1 MADKRK
7 GRKYARREFLRRTGD
22 LSRSIG
28 ILAVMGT
35 GGPSTFARGGERQS
49 NQTPVLQAGK
59 PANGKARLA
68 ATEPLVSPSR
78 IQFPRIFTGR
88 NLKMIAFPLGG
99 IGTGT
104 ISLGGRGQLRD
115 WEIFNR
121 PDKGNLS
128 TDGPNYCFPAL
139 WVQVGEGKPV
149 ARVLE
154 GQIEPPYERVADG
167 LGSSNV
173 PGLPRFSNATF
184 TGAYPFA
191 RLAFEDKKIPVTVS
205 LEAFNPLVPLDVEA
219 SGLPAAVLR
228 YTVRNPRRAPA
239 KVGVAFSLENPVGKE
254 GRQSTFLEEAGL
266 SGIYMDNPFLTSADP
281 LKGSVALCV
290 LGAPAYGPK
299 RPDQP
304 EGTEPFGGRRPAG
317 SVSYLRGW
325 KRAQWW
331 DGALTFWD
339 DFTADGRL
347 TSDGPALMPVSSL
360 AVTQTIPAGGEA
372 AVTFLIAWHFPNRTP
387 KRCGWAA
394 VEGEENTAVG
404 NHYTTRFASAWEVAR
419 FLARELPSLEA
430 RARTF
435 VETFQATTLHPAVLD
450 AASSTLSTLR
460 TNTCFRT
467 SDGEFHG
474 FEGCNDQA
482 GCCHGSCTH
491 VWNYEQATAFVFPS
505 LARSL
510 RESEF
515 LRNTAENGQMGFRS
529 YLPDGKKIWDKSAA
543 DGQMGCLMK
552 LYRDWQLTGDS
563 EWLRRL
569 WPQAKRALEFAWIEN
584 GWDGDRDGVA
594 EGVQHNTY
602 DVEFFGPN
610 PLCGVWYLGALRAGE
625 EMARAVGDESSAQEY
640 RRLFANGSKWFD
652 GNLFNGEFYIQKVA
666 GRPAEQIPSWLRVGM
681 GAGNTLA
688 PDYQMGEAC
697 LVDQLLG
704 QYMAHVAG
712 LGYLLEKGHVK
723 KTLQSIFRYN
733 YQANL
738 SEHETV
744 QRTYA
749 LNDEGGV
756 LVATYPSGKRPEIPF
771 PYFGEVWTGLEYQ
784 LAAHLAFEGL
794 LDEALTVVETAR
806 RRFDGERRNP
816 WNEAECGHHYA
827 RPMAAWAVFLAL
839 SGFHYSAAERE
850 LSLTLGPAPNAARQP
865 AGRPRSAQADR
876 QEFRSFWSAPCGWGS
891 FSHTLFTHA
900 DRRARDQRVR
910 VEVVEGA
917 MPLGRLALLAAAK
930 PPFRRVSAKLGSEA
944 VGAELR
950 EEALRT
956 NIIFDRELK
965 IAPGQPL
972 QVGLIV

>member
-1 MADKRK
+1 
-7 GRKYARREFLRRTGD
+7 
-22 LSRSIG
+22 
-28 ILAVMGT
+28 
-35 GGPSTFARGGERQS
+35 
-49 NQTPVLQAGK
+49 
-59 PANGKARLA
+59 
-68 ATEPLVSPSR
+68 
-78 IQFPRIFTGR
+78 
-88 NLKMIAFPLGG
+88 MIAFPLGG

-121 PDKGNLS
+121 PDKGN
-128 TDGPNYCFPAL
+128 TPDYCFPAL
-139 WVQVGEGKPV
+139 WVQVGGGKPV

-154 GQIEPPYERVADG
+154 AQIEPPYERTVDG

-173 PGLPRFSNATF
+173 PGLPRFPTATF

-191 RLAFEDKKIPVTVS
+191 RLVFQDKNVPVTVS

-219 SGLPAAVLR
+219 SGLPVAILR
-228 YTVRNPRRAPA
+228 YSLRNPRRTSAT
-239 KVGVAFSLENPVGKE
+239 VGVAFSLENPVGNE
-254 GRQSTFLEEAGL
+254 GRQSKFLEEVGL
-266 SGIYMDNPFLTSADP
+266 SGLYMDNPFLTSADP
-281 LKGSVALCV
+281 LKGSVAVCV
-290 LGAPAYGPK
+290 LGP
-299 RPDQP
+299 
-304 EGTEPFGGRRPAG
+304 PAG

-339 DFTADGRL
+339 DFTDDGRL
-347 TSDGPALMPVSSL
+347 TSGGPAAMPVSSL
-360 AVTQTIPAGGEA
+360 AITQTIPAGGEGT
-372 AVTFLIAWHFPNRTP
+372 VTFLIAWHFPNRTP

-394 VEGEENTAVG
+394 VEGEENTIVG
-404 NHYTTRFASAWEVAR
+404 NHYTTRFSSAWEVAR
-419 FLARELPSLEA
+419 IATRELPSLEA
-430 RARTF
+430 RARRFADTW
-435 VETFQATTLHPAVLD
+435 QATTLHPAVLD

-460 TNTCFRT
+460 TNTCFLT

-474 FEGCNDQA
+474 FEGCNDHA

-515 LRNTAENGQMGFRS
+515 LRNTADNGQMGFRS
-529 YLPDGKKIWDKSAA
+529 FLPDGETIWDKSAA

-552 LYRDWQLTGDS
+552 LYRDWQLSGDT

-584 GWDGDRDGVA
+584 GWDGNRDGVA

-610 PLCGVWYLGALRAGE
+610 PLCGIWYLGALRAGE
-625 EMARAVGDESSAQEY
+625 EMARAAGDEPAAQEY
-640 RRLFANGSKWFD
+640 RRLFENGSKWFD
-652 GNLFNGEFYIQKVA
+652 ANSFNGEFYIQKVE
-666 GRPAEQIPSWLRVGM
+666 GRPAERIPPWLRVGM
-681 GAGNTLA
+681 GAGNPLA

-704 QYMAHVAG
+704 QYMAHIAG
-712 LGYLLEKGHVK
+712 LGYLLEAGHVK
-723 KTLQSIFRYN
+723 KTLDSIFRYN
-733 YQANL
+733 YQADL
-738 SEHETV
+738 SEHATV

-756 LVATYPSGKRPEIPF
+756 LVAAYPSGKRPEIPF

-784 LAAHLAFEGL
+784 FAAHLAFEGRL
-794 LDEALTVVETAR
+794 NEALTVVETAR
-806 RRFDGERRNP
+806 RRLDGERRNP

-839 SGFHYSAAERE
+839 SGFHYSALDRA
-850 LSLTLGPAPNAARQP
+850 LSLTPRAPSYSRGPQPVANGSAPRESP
-865 AGRPRSAQADR
+865 
-876 QEFRSFWSAPCGWGS
+876 FRSFWSAPCGWGS
-891 FSHTLFTHA
+891 FSLA
-900 DRRARDQRVR
+900 LSAPAGQEPRGQEVR

-917 MPLGRLALLAAAK
+917 MPLARLALAIPGKPQKVSAQLGSQTLAAQ
-930 PPFRRVSAKLGSEA
+930 
-944 VGAELR
+944 LR
-950 EEALRT
+950 EGAPQSS
-956 NIIFDRELK
+956 IIFDPELK
-965 IAPGQPL
+965 IAPDQPL
-972 QVGLIV
+972 QVRLV